1 MTDCELVETLNKF
14 ISSYYKKIDKKDFIE
29 AIKTV
34 YSSKK
39 QTKKNDNPDKPK
51 RAPTEYNLFMCAEME
66 KLKNEGIKL
75 NGKEK
80 MELIA
85 KKWKEHK
92 GGKEDVKKEEDED
105 IKEVKDDEVKKEDEE
120 IKEVKDEV
128 KKEVKKKEGKK

>member
-1 MTDCELVETLNKF
+1 MSDCELVEALNKF
-14 ISSYYKKIDKKDFIE
+14 ISSYPKKIDKKDFIE

-66 KLKNEGIKL
+66 KLKNEGIQL

-92 GGKEDVKKEEDED
+92 GSKEEDKKEE
-105 IKEVKDDEVKKEDEE
+105 EE
-120 IKEVKDEV
+120 IKEEEQEIKEV
-128 KKEVKKKEGKK
+128 NKKEGKKKEGKK

>member
-1 MTDCELVETLNKF
+1 MSDCELVEALNKF
-14 ISSYYKKIDKKDFIE
+14 ISSYPKKIDKKDFIE

-66 KLKNEGIKL
+66 KLKNEGIQL

-92 GGKEDVKKEEDED
+92 GGKEEIKEE
-105 IKEVKDDEVKKEDEE
+105 KKEDEE
-120 IKEVKDEV
+120 EIKEEVKEEV

>member
-1 MTDCELVETLNKF
+1 MSDCEFVEALNKF
-14 ISSYYKKIDKKDFIE
+14 ISSYHKKIDKKDFIE

-39 QTKKNDNPDKPK
+39 QTKKNDNSDKPK

-66 KLKNEGIKL
+66 KLKNEGIQL

-92 GGKEDVKKEEDED
+92 EGKEEVKKKDEEIKEVKKDVKKEEDEE
-105 IKEVKDDEVKKEDEE
+105 IEEVKE
-120 IKEVKDEV
+120 EV

>member
-1 MTDCELVETLNKF
+1 MSDCELVEALNKF
-14 ISSYYKKIDKKDFIE
+14 ISSYPKKIDKKDFIE

-39 QTKKNDNPDKPK
+39 QTKKNDNSDKPK

-66 KLKNEGIKL
+66 KLKNEGIQL

-92 GGKEDVKKEEDED
+92 GCKEEEIKNEEVKEEEIKKEEVKEEE
-105 IKEVKDDEVKKEDEE
+105 IKKEEEVKKEG
-120 IKEVKDEV
+120 
-128 KKEVKKKEGKK
+128 KKKEGKK